1 MNFLKKISLFWLII
15 IPLVLPG
22 IIVSAMRC
30 MLRSAVEQED
40 FFVETVADFNEFRSL
55 SRADGLTV
63 EELFNKLKENGA
75 SSVAISED
83 TLSSLESEGKI
94 TVLTSKEIRK
104 LSLDETYEIK
114 LPIGKTDLGGL
125 WVYSEDV
132 SLLDRIYQNLSWKIS
147 DKSLTRIDTKLL
159 LINKSGEGFT
169 DKVGLGFS
177 DEYFKMAE
185 KAGLGLVAKVYNYPG
200 LTYESAHKIL
210 NSIPEPASISALLF
224 ADDEMLGARGQL
236 DKIVDIFKNPSY
248 RIGWVEFDTQ
258 EGIKDYLKKLSKN
271 RPFVRVHCITR
282 KEMDY
287 VYSPERATARFVRAA
302 KDRSLKMLYFNCFL
316 RDEKKYISNLTDYNL
331 KFLKDTS
338 NALVNAGF
346 KIASTDEER
355 KNEPLLKVGKLIP
368 AESLVISLSLMLG
381 LLILLKLSFIPKI
394 EGVTTLV
401 FTFASVCL
409 FYLYPEFFQ
418 KLALIVGAISYSSIG
433 IMFASSAVENNNYT
447 FIRNTIR
454 FIVLLVL
461 PSIIGGFLIAGL
473 CSNIEYLLKLEQFHG
488 IKLAFIIPLIISAA
502 WSLKKYGKNVFS
514 LLQKP
519 MTVVSVFILAAV
531 AVSLFLYILRSDNTT
546 LLKPTAL
553 EDGARTF
560 LENTLVA
567 RPRNKEF
574 LVGYPAAL
582 LFVLLLMRKEFVLLP
597 LLAVFVQMGQV
608 SVVNTFCH
616 FHTHFLLTLLRVGN
630 GLWLGILIG
639 LVVAFI
645 WRIMQLLRAY
655 GLGKEKKI
663 FLVGYFGF
671 GNAGDELL
679 RQTYTEKAVDKFKD
693 YKFSVLIGNKIPETN
708 EHNVSWVL
716 RRDFSAVIEELIKA
730 EAVVIPGGGIFQSV
744 TSYRSLMYY
753 LLIVK
758 LARTFKTK
766 VILPAQ
772 GLGPWRNNSLLALW
786 LHKKLAHELRK
797 AAYVT
802 VRDNNSVERYKEIT
816 SLEAYVEETTDLAF
830 LSDSYEKKKL
840 KGKIDFMRIYAVIRS
855 SVTGATKIASELIK
869 LSKDSENIE
878 LVPVA
883 FQAGEDSFVWRRAG
897 WKGEIKSVE
906 SFDKT
911 FEGAD
916 LVVSMRLHG
925 CIIATNQGIP
935 WIGISYD
942 PKVSSFA
949 KACGWEDFCHNPEE
963 ANGEFFEN
971 CINKMAFD
979 YEKYSKK
986 LNTFSEKMHKCAVK
1000 DFEKSCEAIT
1010 KVVAILLMLF
1020 VFNSSASAE
1029 NSFPGWMDEVEFNRN
1044 SSNTEFKGPV
1054 DPETGKISSFE
1065 SKRGKGFKPKLPD
1078 FAELRKKA
1086 TKTETEK
1093 EGNFATEKKSNETLQ
1108 SINDVPELATAASLL
1123 KAVNMLA
1130 SDTAASISIKT
1141 EDEEPSEEELR
1152 RRRAYR
1158 PGRIKSFYLESKE
1171 TERKNKEEAFK

>member
-1 MNFLKKISLFWLII
+1 MNFLKKVSLFWLII
-15 IPLVLPG
+15 IPLILPG
-22 IIVSAMRC
+22 IIAAAMRC

-40 FFVETVADFNEFRSL
+40 VFVETVADFDEFRTL

-63 EELFNKLKENGA
+63 EEIFQKLKENGA

-83 TLSSLESEGKI
+83 TLASLEAEGKI
-94 TVLTSKEIRK
+94 TVLTSKEIKK
-104 LSLDETYEIK
+104 LSLDETYEFK
-114 LPIGKTDLGGL
+114 LPIGKSDLGGL

-132 SLLDRIYQNLSWKIS
+132 ELLDRIFQNLSWKIS
-147 DKSLTRIDTKLL
+147 DKSLTRLDTKLL
-159 LINKSGEGFT
+159 LIHKSGNGFME
-169 DKVGLGFS
+169 KVGLGFS
-177 DEYFKMAE
+177 NEYFKLAE
-185 KAGLGLVAKVYNYPG
+185 KAGLGIVAKVYNYPG
-200 LTYESAHKIL
+200 LNYETAYKIV

-224 ADDEMLGARGQL
+224 ADEEMLGSRGEL
-236 DKIVDIFKNPSY
+236 DKITDIFKNPSY

-258 EGIKDYLKKLSKN
+258 EGIKNYLKKLSDS

-282 KEMDY
+282 KEMDF
-287 VYSPERATARFVRAA
+287 VYTPERAAARMVRAV
-302 KDRSLKMLYFNCFL
+302 KDRSIKMLYFNCFL
-316 RDEKKYISNLTDYNL
+316 HDEKKYISNLTEYNL
-331 KFLKDTS
+331 NYLKNTV
-338 NALVNAGF
+338 NALVKAGF
-346 KIASTDEER
+346 KIAEKDEER
-355 KNEPLLKVGKLIP
+355 KNVPLLKVGKLIP
-368 AESLVISLSLMLG
+368 AETLVISLSLMLG
-381 LLILLKLSFIPKI
+381 LLIMLKLSFIPCI

-409 FYLYPEFFQ
+409 FYIYPENFP
-418 KLALIVGAISYSSIG
+418 KIAGLIGAISYSCIG
-433 IMFASSAVENNNYT
+433 LMLGSYAVENNNYT

-454 FIVLLVL
+454 FIVLLVV
-461 PSIIGGFLIAGL
+461 PSIVGGLLIAGL
-473 CSNIEYLLKLEQFHG
+473 CSNIDYLLKLQQFNG
-488 IKLAFIIPLIISAA
+488 VKLAFIIPLIISIA

-519 MTVVSVFILAAV
+519 MTVVGVFVLAAV
-531 AVSLFLYILRSDNTT
+531 VVSLFLYIIRSDNTT

-553 EDGARTF
+553 EDGVRTF

-582 LFVLLLMRKEFVLLP
+582 LFVLLLMRKEFMLLP
-597 LLAVFVQMGQV
+597 LLALFVQMGQV

-616 FHTHFLLTLLRVGN
+616 FHTHFLLTLLRVAN
-630 GLWLGILIG
+630 GLWLCILLGFI
-639 LVVAFI
+639 LVFA
-645 WRIMQLLRAY
+645 WRLFMIIKAY
-655 GLGKEKKI
+655 GLGKEKKL

-679 RQTYTEKAVDKFKD
+679 RETYTQKASRKLKD
-693 YKFSVLIGNKIPETN
+693 YTISVLMGNKVPETN
-708 EHNVSWVL
+708 EYKVNWVL
-716 RRDFSAVIEELIKA
+716 RRDFFAVIEELIKS

-758 LARTFKTK
+758 IARLFNTR

-786 LHKKLAHELRK
+786 LHRKLADELK
-797 AAYVT
+797 NANYVT
-802 VRDNNSVERYKEIT
+802 VRDDNSVERYKEIT

-830 LSDSYEKKKL
+830 LNSFYEKKRF
-840 KGKIDFMRIYAVIRS
+840 KGKINYMKIYAVIRS
-855 SVTGATKIASELIK
+855 SVTGAAKIASELIK

-883 FQAGEDSFVWRRAG
+883 FQAGEDSYVWRKAG
-897 WKGEIKSVE
+897 WKDEIKIVD

-911 FEGAD
+911 FDGAD

-935 WIGISYD
+935 WIGIAYD
-942 PKVSSFA
+942 PKVSSYA
-949 KACGWEDFCHNPEE
+949 KSCGWEDFCRNPEE

-986 LNTFSEKMHKCAVK
+986 LNAFSEKMHKCALK

-1010 KVVAILLMLF
+1010 KVIAVVAILLLLNTEAF
-1020 VFNSSASAE
+1020 AD
-1029 NSFPGWMDEVEFNRN
+1029 NSFPGWMDEVEFNR
-1044 SSNTEFKGPV
+1044 SSTNTEFKAPV
-1054 DPETGKISSFE
+1054 DPETGKVSPLE
-1065 SKRGKGFKPKLPD
+1065 SKRGKGFKPNLPD

-1086 TKTETEK
+1086 TKTESEK
-1093 EGNFATEKKSNETLQ
+1093 EGNFTSEKKSNETLQ
-1108 SINDVPELATAASLL
+1108 NIKDVPELATAASLL
-1123 KAVNMLA
+1123 NAVNMLA
-1130 SDTAASISIKT
+1130 SDTAASISAKL
-1141 EDEEPSEEELR
+1141 EDDEPTEEELR
-1152 RRRAYR
+1152 RRRTYR

-1171 TERKNKEEAFK
+1171 IERKNKEEAFK